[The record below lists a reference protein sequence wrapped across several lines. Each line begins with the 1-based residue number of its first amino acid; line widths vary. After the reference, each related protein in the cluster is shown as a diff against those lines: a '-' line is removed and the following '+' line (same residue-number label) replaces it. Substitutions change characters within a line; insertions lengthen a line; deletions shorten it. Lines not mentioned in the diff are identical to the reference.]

1 MRILCHNVIHV
12 KHNDTFIYF
21 LNIVIAFILQG
32 KNAVLK
38 YIFTC
43 HSLNGSMLHMNT
55 TM

>member
-21 LNIVIAFILQG
+21 HNIVNAFILHG

-38 YIFTC
+38 YIFIC
-43 HSLNGSMLHMNT
+43 HSLYG
-55 TM
+55 